1 VYVKSLLD
9 REISLIVIL
18 ISIFIG
24 SLIFSTQLYSQYS
37 FGFEENFVVF
47 QTGIISTDNQDYAI
61 SKNFETRIIQDGKIM
76 RLSGITTTGEAYY
89 LYQKMVDDEIIV
101 KGKILVKGVFIPIK
115 YREKILES
123 EILVKPETELII
135 SAKLPQYT
143 YASYPFAISVKVF
156 DTEKNPQPKFE
167 QLEGV
172 LKNVFVN
179 VTITNQLDKFVTS
192 FSGITDST
200 GLFRGS
206 YVVRENIDIPGKYNV
221 NVTVDDGTTFT
232 SQSFITFFRGDL
244 RDYFD
249 DNP

>member
-1 VYVKSLLD
+1 MQSLLD
-9 REISLIVIL
+9 KKISLIVIL
-18 ISIFIG
+18 LSISIG
-24 SLIFSTQLYSQYS
+24 SLIFFTQSYSQYA

-61 SKNFETRIIQDGKIM
+61 SKDFETRITQNGKIM

-101 KGKILVKGVFIPIK
+101 KGKILVNEVFVPMK
-115 YREKILES
+115 YKEKIFEP
-123 EILVKPETELII
+123 EIPVEPETELII
-135 SAKLPQYT
+135 TTKLPQYT
-143 YASYPFAISVKVF
+143 YARYPFAISVKVF
-156 DTEKNPQPKFE
+156 DTEKNPQAKFE
-167 QLEGV
+167 QEKGALE
-172 LKNVFVN
+172 NVFVN
-179 VTITNQLDKFVTS
+179 VTITNQFDKFVTS

-221 NVTVDDGTTFT
+221 NVTVDDGTNDT
-232 SQSFITFFRGDL
+232 SQSFTTFFRGDI

-249 DNP
+249 KTP

>member
-1 VYVKSLLD
+1 VKSLLD

-167 QLEGV
+167 QLERV